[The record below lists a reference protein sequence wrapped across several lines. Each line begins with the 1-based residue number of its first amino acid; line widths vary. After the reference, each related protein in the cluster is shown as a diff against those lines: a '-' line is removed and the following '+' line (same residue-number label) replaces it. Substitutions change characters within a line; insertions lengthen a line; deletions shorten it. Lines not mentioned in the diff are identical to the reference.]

1 VRGLRGFALGVFGL
15 IVLQATLRFEQ
26 SGKHKPS
33 GILGALAATMNRALD
48 PKVPAIPDL
57 RAGGSSP
64 GAPGAT
70 KRPTG
75 QAVPKAASAYGGR
88 VT

>member
-1 VRGLRGFALGVFGL
+1 VRGVRGFALGVFGL

-26 SGKHKPS
+26 SGRNKPS
-33 GILGALAATMNRALD
+33 GILATLAATMNRALD

-57 RAGGSSP
+57 RGGGASP
-64 GAPGAT
+64 GASAAT